1 MNQMI
6 ISTKKLLPV
15 AIATLVSAGLAA
27 QASAHTR
34 FEVSSLDEG
43 TRVYNNM
50 IIGHGCG
57 SLGVVGTSVVV
68 PEGTDSSITVDGV
81 AHEGALTDYVTN
93 WGPNVQ
99 AIKDTTFPQ
108 MGVKLGSLSNPVGF
122 WAGGEEVD
130 HNLVMAIPFRINA
143 TNIEPTSCAVSVKFY
158 VSIAD
163 VCQVTDA
170 AGLNGT
176 DVAGLWTHNNLGT
189 VYDRVS
195 ETDNGPA
202 SFTITRNQETN
213 PLPASCSAEEAVEV
227 RPSAAQ
233 INRDMPIVVDGV
245 QAWPTP

>member
-1 MNQMI
+1 MLHN
-6 ISTKKLLPV
+6 TKKILPV
-15 AIATLVSAGLAA
+15 AIATLVTAGLAV

-34 FEVSSLDEG
+34 FEISSLDEG
-43 TRVYNNM
+43 ARVYNNVV
-50 IIGHGCG
+50 IGHGCG
-57 SLGVVGTSVVV
+57 SLGVLGTSVVV
-68 PEGTDSSITVDGV
+68 PDGSDSSITVDGV
-81 AHEGALTDYVTN
+81 AYEGQLTDYVSN
-93 WGPNVQ
+93 WGPNLQ
-99 AIKDTTFPQ
+99 AIKDNTFPQ
-108 MGVKLGSLSNPVGF
+108 MGVKLNSLSNQVGF

-130 HNLVMAIPFRINA
+130 HNLIMRLPVRVNA

-163 VCQVTDA
+163 ICQVTDA
-170 AGLNGT
+170 AGLQGT

-202 SFTITRNQETN
+202 SITFTRNQETN
-213 PLPASCSAEEAVEV
+213 PLPASCTAEEVVEV
-227 RPSAAQ
+227 RPSAEQ